1 MKFLTKLK
9 LTTFTISALV
19 CCSSISLA
27 QIPQIHQIA
36 QMENTNNSA
45 PQQSSLPFSD
55 IEKNVYKSEIIRAW
69 ELKIIAGFPDG
80 TFAPNKPVTREQAI
94 SIIVDAISTMTTV
107 DLNAK
112 PTRPVR
118 LFTDVP
124 SDRWSAQKIAWAQWN
139 IFPTGTLT
147 GKFRPTENITRSELV
162 DFLRKSAEMLKVKA
176 GRSPALTPTQQPI
189 NFSDVSG
196 YNQQLTLQMSAYC
209 QIASPLDEKGK
220 KFAPNKPAHRD
231 YTAAAI
237 VRTLKCVENDTK

>member
-1 MKFLTKLK
+1 MKFLAQSK
-9 LTTFTISALV
+9 LTTLTLLALISF
-19 CCSSISLA
+19 SSITLA
-27 QIPQIHQIA
+27 GTPKPNQMA
-36 QMENTNNSA
+36 QMGNTNNST

-80 TFAPNKPVTREQAI
+80 TFAPNKPVTREQAV
-94 SIIVDAISTMTTV
+94 SMIVDAISTMTPV
-107 DLNAK
+107 DLNAQ

-118 LFTDVP
+118 PFTDVP
-124 SDRWSAQKIAWAQWN
+124 SDRWSAEKIAWAQWN
-139 IFPTGTLT
+139 IWPAGTPT
-147 GKFRPTENITRSELV
+147 GKFRPTDNITRSELV

-189 NFSDVSG
+189 KFTDVSG

-209 QIASPLDEKGK
+209 QIASPLNEKGK
-220 KFAPNKPAHRD
+220 KFAPNQPVHRD

-237 VRTLKCVENDTK
+237 IRTLNCVENDTK